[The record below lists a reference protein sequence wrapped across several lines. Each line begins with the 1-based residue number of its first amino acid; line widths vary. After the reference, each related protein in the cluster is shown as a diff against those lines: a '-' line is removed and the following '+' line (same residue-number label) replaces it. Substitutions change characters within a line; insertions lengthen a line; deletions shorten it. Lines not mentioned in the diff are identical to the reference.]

1 MAETITGLLDLARS
15 TSSAAS
21 AAACA
26 VTDIVAA
33 VRADEPGGVVDT
45 SGVSPQARW
54 AVHQGL
60 AVRALAPLVSNAV
73 RLARTRVRVSTRA
86 EPGGLLA
93 VLVEDDGPGV
103 QEQQREA
110 IFRPGQTS
118 GTGAGL
124 GLALARRIAR
134 SGGGD
139 VVLEAAP
146 DCTRFALRLPTAG
159 SPTDATG

>member
-1 MAETITGLLDLARS
+1 VVDATG
-15 TSSAAS
+15 
-21 AAACA
+21 
-26 VTDIVAA
+26 VAA
-33 VRADEPGGVVDT
+33 QV
-45 SGVSPQARW
+45 RW
-54 AVHQGL
+54 AVPQGL

-73 RLARTRVRVSTRA
+73 GLARTRVLLSTRA

-93 VLVEDDGPGV
+93 LLVEDDGPGV
-103 QEQQREA
+103 HEQQREA
-110 IFRPGQTS
+110 IFLPGQTS

-146 DCTRFALRLPTAG
+146 GCTRFALRLPAAG
-159 SPTDATG
+159 PPPAPPASGSGAGAA